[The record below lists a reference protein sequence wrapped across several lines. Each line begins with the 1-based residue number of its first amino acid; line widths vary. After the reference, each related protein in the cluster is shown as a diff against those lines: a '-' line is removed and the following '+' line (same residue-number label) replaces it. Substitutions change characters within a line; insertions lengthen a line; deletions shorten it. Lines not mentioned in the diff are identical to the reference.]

1 MMKQKPNECNQVKKK
16 KVNLLLRIRKITRK
30 AISNSEANKTIVIT
44 GVEKIMEVKE
54 NNSSNTSQKIRMPKN
69 RNINLVRSL

>member
-16 KVNLLLRIRKITRK
+16 KVNLLLIIKKTTRK
-30 AISNSEANKTIVIT
+30 ANSNSEANKTIVIT